1 MAERYAEYN
10 NKACE
15 ADANLNQQIEKD
27 TIHICEKHFS
37 EEQFYICEFY
47 LHLIFLS

>member
-1 MAERYAEYN
+1 MLN
-10 NKACE
+10 IITIACE